1 MPDPATHVL
10 APLAGIRLIEIVK
23 RRVFISSPNR
33 YIFALGCIFPD
44 LIDKAVPYSF
54 DYMYRYFTGER
65 SYFPT
70 LEYLHTPLILILC
83 IYMFCF
89 VFVAEYR
96 KKVFLFLS
104 AGVLVHL
111 LLDFIQGNS
120 CSIGYLWLFPF
131 SLEKPTVVT
140 MFYDDMTTSFGPMF
154 LAIFVIMEVVFRVR
168 YRRKGFQSIAQRK
181 GVDL

>member
-10 APLAGIRLIEIVK
+10 VPLVGIRLIELAK
-23 RRVFISSPNR
+23 RKVLISSPNR
-33 YIFALGCIFPD
+33 YILALGCIFPD

-54 DYMYRYFTGER
+54 DYLYRYFTGER

-96 KKVFLFLS
+96 IKVFFILS
-104 AGVLVHL
+104 TGVLVHL
-111 LLDFIQGNS
+111 LLDLTQGNL
-120 CSIGYLWLFPF
+120 CAIGYLWFFPF
-131 SLEKPTVVT
+131 SLEKPSVAT
-140 MFYDDMTTSFGPMF
+140 MFYDDQTTPLVPLF
-154 LAIFVIMEVVFRVR
+154 LLALVVTEVIFRSMNKEKKHRI
-168 YRRKGFQSIAQRK
+168 G
-181 GVDL
+181 